1 MSRTNI
7 HVENQGRKA
16 FYIACFEG
24 TIEDQDFPDGHV
36 EYAPPF
42 PGQRLGPGESG
53 IVASIGDPGASSV
66 TNTGSF
72 GIYRTATRNEIVIAK
87 KVEKVNISKTKKFSH
102 GGGHDAEADLPGLS
116 DDAYAIRHD
125 GADKT
130 TDAKSV
136 TIVIYDLPE

>member
-7 HVENQGRKA
+7 HVENQGREA
-16 FYIACFEG
+16 FYIACFKG

-42 PGQRLGPGESG
+42 PEQRLGPGESG
-53 IVASIGDPGASSV
+53 IVASIGDPGVSSV

-87 KVEKVNISKTKKFSH
+87 KVEKVK
-102 GGGHDAEADLPGLS
+102 GLS
-116 DDAYAIRHD
+116 QITRIGGYHGSHAQEPF
-125 GADKT
+125 KP
-130 TDAKSV
+130 
-136 TIVIYDLPE
+136 L